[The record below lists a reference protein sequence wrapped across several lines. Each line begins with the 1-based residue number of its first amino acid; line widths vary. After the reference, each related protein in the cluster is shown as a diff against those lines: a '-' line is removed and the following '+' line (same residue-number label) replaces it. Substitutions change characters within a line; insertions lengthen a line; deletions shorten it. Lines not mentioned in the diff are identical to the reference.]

1 MTATGTKISSSVNS
15 LFTNLESNYLVV
27 ILNLSVKFS
36 PELIQ
41 SVLFYLRSFLIS
53 KYENQLD
60 IFINFNGQVCKKIY
74 STCSKFDC
82 KSDEDFGIK
91 SFLNELKDKSLNT
104 WNPSYLSY
112 ALSMI
117 LCENNSRKLP
127 YPLKTSILIINENF
141 LVPSSQYVH
150 FMNSLFEAQRNGIK
164 CNVINVES
172 DNFEGDNV
180 LLKQAASITS
190 GYYIKIDSPSE
201 IVTVLLNFPPELS
214 SSAQAVLNR
223 PKQEIVDFRGSCFC
237 HGKVVDLGFVC
248 SVCLSGKKRKF
259 IIFKINLLFNFLVFC
274 SFSPFCKVCK
284 TKFNF
289 SQVNK

>member
-1 MTATGTKISSSVNS
+1 MI
-15 LFTNLESNYLVV
+15 L
-27 ILNLSVKFS
+27 ILNLSASFS
-36 PELIQ
+36 PELIK
-41 SVLFYLRSFLIS
+41 SVSFYLRSFLIA

-74 STCSKFDC
+74 STCAKFDTE
-82 KSDEDFGIK
+82 DEEDFGIQK
-91 SFLNELKDKSLNT
+91 FFDQLKDQFST
-104 WNPSYLSY
+104 TVNPANLSY

-117 LCENNSRKLP
+117 LCENNSRKLTF
-127 YPLKTSILIINENF
+127 PLKTSVLIINEKV

-164 CNVINVES
+164 CNVIDMEGADS
-172 DNFEGDNV
+172 PGDNV

-190 GYYIKIDSPSE
+190 GYYMKINSPSE
-201 IVTVLLNFPPELS
+201 VIPVLFNFPPEIS
-214 SSAQAVLNR
+214 SSVQAILNR
-223 PKQEIVDFRGSCFC
+223 PKQKIVDFRGSCFC

-248 SVCLSGKKRKF
+248 SVCLSGTLYN
-259 IIFKINLLFNFLVFC
+259 IISGLLIYLVVFC
-274 SFSPFCKVCK
+274 SFNPFCKVCK